1 MFLLRGEEMVR
12 TIMLV
17 DCQSFYATVE
27 KVAHPEYAE
36 KPLVVAGDPSRRSG
50 IILAACPLAKAY
62 GVSTAETLGEALAK
76 CPDAIVIR
84 PRMEQYIKVSMQIT
98 DIFLQYTD
106 LVEPYSIDEQHLD
119 VTGILSHYDSVNAL
133 AKQIQQ
139 HILRETGVRTR
150 FGIGENKVLSKMACD
165 HFAKK
170 NETGIFTLSKERLAD
185 TLWPL
190 PIGKM
195 FMVGRRMK
203 KHLLKLGIETIGQLA
218 RTPLYVLSKR
228 WGINGEMLWR
238 IANGID
244 DSPVSPLT
252 HHTQKGIGHHMT
264 LPHDYETFEQIK
276 VPLLELTELVCQ
288 RARFKGYMGSTLSV
302 SCRGADFDFP
312 TGFHRQKKLDEPS
325 YLVDELYP
333 IVYQLFETYWDGQ
346 PIRSIGVSLTQL
358 ISDEV
363 YSLSLLDDREQ
374 KIQLAKATDMIRER
388 YGQLAI
394 IRASSLTEAGQ
405 FIERSHKIGGHY
417 K

>member
-1 MFLLRGEEMVR
+1 MKR

-36 KPLVVAGDPSRRSG
+36 RPLVVAGDPSRRSG
-50 IILAACPLAKAY
+50 IILAACPAAKAF
-62 GVSTAETLGEALAK
+62 GVTTAETLGEALAK
-76 CPDAIVIR
+76 CPDAVVVQ
-84 PRMEQYIKVSMQIT
+84 PRMEQYIKVSMHIT
-98 DIFLQYTD
+98 AIYQQYTD

-119 VTGILSHYDSVNAL
+119 VTGVLHQYESVEQL
-133 AKQIQQ
+133 AMQIQQ
-139 HILRETGVRTR
+139 HVLRETGVRIR

-170 NETGIFTLSKERLAD
+170 NKSGIFILHKEELER

-195 FMVGRRMK
+195 FMVGRRMNQ
-203 KHLLKLGIETIGQLA
+203 HLRRLGIETIGQLA
-218 RTPLYVLSKR
+218 RAPLATLSRR

-238 IANGID
+238 IANGYD

-252 HHTQKGIGHHMT
+252 HHVQKGIGHHMT
-264 LPHDYETFEQIK
+264 LPHDYEKEEQIK

-288 RARFKGYMGSTLSV
+288 RARQKGYMGSTLSV

-312 TGFHRQKKLDEPS
+312 TGFHRQRKLDEPS
-325 YLVDELYP
+325 YLVEELYP
-333 IVYQLFETYWDGQ
+333 IVYELFETNWDGL
-346 PIRSIGVSLTQL
+346 PIRSVGVSLTGL
-358 ISDEV
+358 VSDKV
-363 YSLSLLDDREQ
+363 YALSLFSDREQ
-374 KIQLAKATDMIRER
+374 KVQLAKATDHIRER

-394 IRASSLTEAGQ
+394 VRASSLTEAGQ
-405 FIERSHKIGGHY
+405 FIDRSHKIGGHY

>member
-1 MFLLRGEEMVR
+1 MKR
-12 TIMLV
+12 TIMLA

-27 KVAHPEYAE
+27 KVAHPEYE
-36 KPLVVAGDPSRRSG
+36 NKPLVVAGDPSRRSG
-50 IILAACPLAKAY
+50 IILAACSLAKAY
-62 GVSTAETLGEALAK
+62 GVTTAETLGEALAK
-76 CPDAIVIR
+76 CPDAIVVQ
-84 PRMEQYIKVSMQIT
+84 PRMELYIKVSMQIT
-98 DIFLQYTD
+98 AIYQQYTD

-119 VTGILSHYDSVNAL
+119 VTGVLSQFTSAEQL
-133 AKQIQQ
+133 AKLIQQ
-139 HILRETGVRTR
+139 HVLRETGVRTR

-170 NETGIFTLSKERLAD
+170 NENGIFTLQKERLFD

-190 PIGKM
+190 PVRKM
-195 FMVGRRMK
+195 FMVGRRMNR
-203 KHLLKLGIETIGQLA
+203 HLTGLGIETIGHLA
-218 RTPLYVLSKR
+218 HTPVQTLSKR

-244 DSPVSPLT
+244 DSPVNPLT
-252 HHTQKGIGHHMT
+252 HHEQKGVGHHMT
-264 LPHDYETFEQIK
+264 LSHDYERLEQIK

-302 SCRGADFDFP
+302 SCRGADLDFP

-333 IVYQLFETYWDGQ
+333 IVYQLFTAYWDGQ
-346 PIRSIGVSLTQL
+346 PIRSLGVSLTQL
-358 ISDEV
+358 VSDEI
-363 YSLSLLDDREQ
+363 YSLSLLNDREQ

-394 IRASSLTEAGQ
+394 MRASSLTEAGQ
-405 FIERSHKIGGHY
+405 FIDRSHKIGGHY

>member
-1 MFLLRGEEMVR
+1 MKR
-12 TIMLV
+12 TVMLA

-27 KVAHPEYAE
+27 KVARPEYANL
-36 KPLVVAGDPSRRSG
+36 PLVVAGDPSRRSG
-50 IILAACPLAKAY
+50 IILAACPLAKRF

-76 CPDAIVIR
+76 CPDAIVVQ

-98 DIFLQYTD
+98 AIYQQYSD
-106 LVEPYSIDEQHLD
+106 LVEPYSIDEQHID
-119 VTGILSHYDSVNAL
+119 VTGVLAHYDSAEQLAL
-133 AKQIQQ
+133 HIQQ
-139 HILRETGVRTR
+139 HVLRETGVRTR

-170 NETGIFTLSKERLAD
+170 NELGVFTLDKANLQS

-203 KHLLKLGIETIGQLA
+203 KHLTRLGIETIGQLA
-218 RTPLYVLSKR
+218 QSPLHSLSKR

-252 HHTQKGIGHHMT
+252 HHVQKGIGHHMT
-264 LPHDYETFEQIK
+264 LPRDYETLEQIK

-288 RARFKGYMGSTLSV
+288 RARLKGYMGSTLSV
-302 SCRGADFDFP
+302 SSRGADFDFP
-312 TGFHRQKKLDEPS
+312 TGFHRQRKLDEPS
-325 YLVDELYP
+325 YLVEELYP
-333 IVYQLFETYWDGQ
+333 IVYELFEQYWDGQ
-346 PIRSIGVSLTQL
+346 PVRSLGISLTQL
-358 ISDEV
+358 VPDDV
-363 YSLSLLDDREQ
+363 YALSLLSDREQ
-374 KIQLAKATDMIRER
+374 KIQLARATDYIRER

-394 IRASSLTEAGQ
+394 VRASSLTEAGQ